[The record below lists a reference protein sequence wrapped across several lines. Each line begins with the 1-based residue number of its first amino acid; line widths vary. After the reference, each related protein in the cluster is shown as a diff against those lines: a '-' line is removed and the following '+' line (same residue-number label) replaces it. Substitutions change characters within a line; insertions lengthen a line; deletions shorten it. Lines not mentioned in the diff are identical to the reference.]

1 MANERGI
8 RWGLMEW
15 TPDSWRAKLIQQQPV
30 YKNAEALEGALA
42 EVRGLPPL
50 VDAGEVDVLREH
62 MAAAGRGEAFLLQGG
77 DCAERFA
84 DCTRDAIEGKLKIL
98 MQMSLV
104 LTWGARLPVV
114 RVARMAG
121 QYAKPRSNDTES
133 VDGVELPVY
142 RGDIVND
149 IAPVAEARKADPR
162 RLVEAHHLAT
172 ATINY
177 ARALID
183 GGFADLHRPDHW
195 DLAFVRSSDNRAEYE
210 DMVERILDAVDF
222 VEATGVVGN
231 DALRTVELF
240 TSHEALHLPWEE
252 AQTDADHEGLYNLGT
267 HLPWI
272 GERTRQ
278 LDGAHVEY
286 CRGIENPV
294 GIKVGPTMTPAELV
308 ELLEILEPAN
318 RLGRVT
324 LITRLGAE
332 LIGDKLPSLIE
343 PVQKSGREV
352 TWACDPMHG
361 NTTTTGS
368 GFKTRRFED
377 VIAELNAAFDLHD
390 AAGSILGGVHFEMTG
405 EDVTECTGGPQEI
418 SEADLGERY
427 RTCCD
432 PRLNY
437 AQSLEMAF
445 LLARRLQQRRQRES
459 G

>member
-1 MANERGI
+1 MD
-8 RWGLMEW
+8 WS
-15 TPDSWRAKLIQQQPV
+15 PQSWRTKPIQQQPH
-30 YKNAEALEGALA
+30 YADSNALDEALTQ
-42 EVRGLPPL
+42 VKMLPPL

-121 QYAKPRSNDTES
+121 QYAKPRSRDTES
-133 VDGVELPVY
+133 VDGEELPVY

-149 IAPVAEARKADPR
+149 IVPHAEAREANPH

-183 GGFADLHRPDHW
+183 GGFGDLHRPDHW

-222 VEATGVVGN
+222 VEATGVVGS

-252 AQTDADHEGLYNLGT
+252 AQTDVDHEGWYNLGT

-294 GIKVGPTMTPAELV
+294 GLKVGPTMTSAELV

-318 RLGRVT
+318 RPGRVT

-332 LIGDKLPSLIE
+332 TIGDKLPPLIE
-343 PVQKSGREV
+343 SVQSAGRKV

-377 VIAELNAAFDLHD
+377 VIAELSAAFDLHD

-427 RTCCD
+427 RTYCD

-445 LLARRLQQRRQRES
+445 LLARRLQQRRRTS
-459 G
+459 A

>member
-1 MANERGI
+1 MD
-8 RWGLMEW
+8 WS
-15 TPDSWRAKLIQQQPV
+15 PQSWRTKPIQQQPHYADSV
-30 YKNAEALEGALA
+30 ALDEALTQ
-42 EVRGLPPL
+42 VKTLPPL

-62 MAAAGRGEAFLLQGG
+62 LAAAGRGEAFLLQGG

-121 QYAKPRSNDTES
+121 QYAKPRSNDVES

-149 IAPVAEARKADPR
+149 IAPHAEAREADPR

-183 GGFADLHRPDHW
+183 GGFGDLHRPDHW

-252 AQTDADHEGLYNLGT
+252 AQTDADHEGWYNLGT

-294 GIKVGPTMTPAELV
+294 GVKVGPTMTPAELV

-318 RLGRVT
+318 CPGRVT
-324 LITRLGAE
+324 RITRLGAE
-332 LIGDKLPSLIE
+332 NISTKLP
-343 PVQKSGREV
+343 P
-352 TWACDPMHG
+352 
-361 NTTTTGS
+361 
-368 GFKTRRFED
+368 
-377 VIAELNAAFDLHD
+377 
-390 AAGSILGGVHFEMTG
+390 
-405 EDVTECTGGPQEI
+405 
-418 SEADLGERY
+418 
-427 RTCCD
+427 
-432 PRLNY
+432 
-437 AQSLEMAF
+437 
-445 LLARRLQQRRQRES
+445 
-459 G
+459 